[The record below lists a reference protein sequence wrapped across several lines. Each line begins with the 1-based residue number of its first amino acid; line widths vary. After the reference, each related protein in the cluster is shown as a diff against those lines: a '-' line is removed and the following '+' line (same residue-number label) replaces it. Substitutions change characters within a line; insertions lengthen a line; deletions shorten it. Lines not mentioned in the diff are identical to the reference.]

1 MLTVEDLKV
10 RFSRYEGLF
19 GRRVTTVLDGVDL
32 EVDAGEFVAVVGQ
45 SGAGKSLLAH
55 AILGILPFNATVEGR
70 FVFDGEDLCQ
80 RRRRALRGKR
90 IALVPQAVT
99 WLDPTATA
107 GRQVGW
113 SARAAG
119 RRVDERLIASEF
131 ARYDLAATARRL
143 FPHELSGGMA
153 RRVLTATA
161 TVSRADLLIADEPT
175 TGLDPQVRD
184 LALGLLRDL
193 ADKGKAVVVITHDLA
208 AAMAV
213 ADRIVVLRS
222 GRTVEAAS
230 AAVFR
235 SGTPS
240 HPYSRALRAALP
252 THGFALPSTVTD
264 GVGSSG
270 ACGHLG
276 DCETASPPCATIP
289 PPWVVQSSSRVRCH
303 DARSA

>member
-10 RFSRYEGLF
+10 RFSRYDGLF

-32 EVDAGEFVAVVGQ
+32 EVGAGEFVAVVGQ

-70 FVFDGEDLCQ
+70 FVFDGEALDE
-80 RRRRALRGKR
+80 RRRRALRGRR

-119 RRVDERLIASEF
+119 HRADDRLITSEF
-131 ARYDLAATARRL
+131 ARFDLAATARRL

-161 TVSRADLLIADEPT
+161 TVSRADLLVADEPT

-193 ADKGKAVVVITHDLA
+193 ADQGKAVVVITHDLA
-208 AAMAV
+208 AAMSV

-222 GRTVEAAS
+222 GRTIETADV
-230 AAVFR
+230 AVFR
-235 SGTPS
+235 SGTPA
-240 HPYSRALRAALP
+240 HPYSRSLRAAQP
-252 THGFALPSTVTD
+252 THGFVAPPDPVD
-264 GVGSSG
+264 DAGPGDV
-270 ACGHLG
+270 CGHFC
-276 DCETASPPCATIP
+276 DCEIASPKCAEVP
-289 PPWVVQSSSRVRCH
+289 PAWVVLSSTRVRCH
-303 DARSA
+303 DARRP